1 MSFGQLP
8 CQSFLKYQKEDEA
21 LDQALAEQEEEE
33 SGREVRESHSATGQT
48 ESGATP
54 VLFHHPV
61 YLSIH
66 KCVSIHCIKYMKAE
80 CSGHST
86 THT

>member
-48 ESGATP
+48 ESGAMHACT
-54 VLFHHPV
+54 V
-61 YLSIH
+61 SS
-66 KCVSIHCIKYMKAE
+66 CVSQ
-80 CSGHST
+80 HS
-86 THT
+86 